1 MQPHFDPDK
10 TTLQWVLEEY
20 PKLSETALPLECTVG
35 PGEVT
40 RITLVIFCNKK
51 LVHIS

>member
-20 PKLSETALPLECTVG
+20 PKLSETDLPLECTVG
-35 PGEVT
+35 PGEV
-40 RITLVIFCNKK
+40 IDIFAVSFALK
-51 LVHIS
+51 S

>member
-1 MQPHFDPDK
+1 MQPRFDPDN

-20 PKLSETALPLECTVG
+20 PKLSVTDLPLECTVG

-40 RITLVIFCNKK
+40 DITALNFKILYV
-51 LVHIS
+51 